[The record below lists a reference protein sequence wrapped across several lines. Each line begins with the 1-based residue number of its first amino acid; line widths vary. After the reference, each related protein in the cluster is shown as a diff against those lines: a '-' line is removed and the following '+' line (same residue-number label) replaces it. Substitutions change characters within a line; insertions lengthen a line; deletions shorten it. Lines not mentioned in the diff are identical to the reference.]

1 MAVTITTQSD
11 VTFDQ
16 SASANDAISKIKAL
30 MPSIGLANSAI
41 QFEDNTT
48 LIYQITKGSGTYAN
62 TYMKIKDEN
71 YSGSTYIHMTMGTGY
86 NSSTNEMHGIL

>member
-11 VTFDQ
+11 VTFDS
-16 SASANDAISKIKAL
+16 SASANDLIAKIKAL

-48 LIYQITKGSGTYAN
+48 LIYQI
-62 TYMKIKDEN
+62 
-71 YSGSTYIHMTMGTGY
+71 
-86 NSSTNEMHGIL
+86 L